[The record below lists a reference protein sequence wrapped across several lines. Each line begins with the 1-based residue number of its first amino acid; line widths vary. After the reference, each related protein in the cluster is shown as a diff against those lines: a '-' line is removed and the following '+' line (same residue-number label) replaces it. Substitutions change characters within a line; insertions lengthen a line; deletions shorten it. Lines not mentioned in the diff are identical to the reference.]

1 MLFAKKKVLLYKKGV
16 IYLFISFFCRN
27 FAGEFRNY
35 NKESNKKM
43 KKFLFIILIT
53 FLASP
58 IANAQAMSDD
68 AVMEY
73 VKKGV
78 KEGKSQQQLYKEL
91 MVKGVTTTQLQR
103 IKDNYDRQKENR
115 IAKKGNDDVDTQRV
129 NPETRDD
136 VAPAQSDNM
145 RLDVPEDTIKVFGR
159 DIFRNANLTFEPSL
173 NIATPV
179 NYRLGPGDQ
188 LQIEVWGAS
197 EANITQKV
205 TPDGYISIPD
215 IGPVNVNG
223 LTVQAATNRIK
234 AKLSQIYSGMAS
246 SNVNLSTNVK
256 VSLGQIRT
264 IQVNI
269 MGEVARP
276 GTYALSSFSTVFHA
290 LYKAGGISQLGSLR
304 NIKVVRG
311 GRTVATVDVY
321 DYIINGRSHSDIR
334 LQEGDVILA
343 SPYEALVLIK
353 GNVRRPMYY
362 EMKNSESIRTLIN
375 YAGGFSN
382 DAYTTAVTVNRNNAK
397 ERTVCTV
404 DDMSFGVFKVKD
416 GDEVSVGAIL
426 DRYDNRI
433 EIKGA
438 VYRPGFYELGKNIQ
452 TVKELIEKADGL
464 LEDAFTNRAVL
475 HRENPDKTLEV
486 ISLNVKAILDGT
498 EADITLQKNDV
509 LFIPSKYDL
518 EAKGTLE
525 ILGEVYS
532 PGTFPYA
539 ANTKLEDLIIM
550 AGGMTESASKVRVDV
565 TRRINDPSSTKKQK
579 EISKTFSFSV
589 KDGFVVE
596 GEPGFVLEPYD
607 QVFVRRSP
615 GYAPKVNVT
624 VSGEVEFE
632 GDYPLNVRNERL
644 SDVIKKAGGLTE
656 FAYIEGARLERQMT
670 PEEYKQA
677 QELMAIIQSNNR
689 IEGNDSIIVTEV
701 SRTYPIGIDLA
712 RIMANPHSPIDPVL
726 QDGDVIVIPQ
736 YMTTVSVSGSVRK
749 PNSVVYDP
757 DMKLKHYI
765 SEAGGYAERARKSGT
780 FILYPN
786 GHIKE
791 LGKRAKASEIMGG
804 SKIIVPQKGR
814 SQWNLGT
821 TLSTITTSVSMLAVI
836 ASLVNTMK

>member
-1 MLFAKKKVLLYKKGV
+1 MKRIWILFFFALLA
-16 IYLFISFFCRN
+16 
-27 FAGEFRNY
+27 AGG
-35 NKESNKKM
+35 
-43 KKFLFIILIT
+43 
-53 FLASP
+53 
-58 IANAQAMSDD
+58 ANAQAMSDD
-68 AVMEY
+68 EVISY
-73 VKKGV
+73 VKNAV
-78 KEGKSQQQLYKEL
+78 NQGKSQQTIYKE
-91 MVKGVTTTQLQR
+91 VVARGVSTSQLQR
-103 IKDNYDRQKENR
+103 IKDKYEQQKENAV
-115 IAKKGNDDVDTQRV
+115 AKKSNKNVDTQRV
-129 NPETRDD
+129 NPEQAEDK
-136 VAPAQSDNM
+136 APAQSNDM
-145 RLDVPEDTIKVFGR
+145 TVDGPEGGIKVFGR
-159 DIFRNANLTFEPSL
+159 DIFRTANLTFEPSM

-197 EANITQKV
+197 ETNITQKV
-205 TPDGYISIPD
+205 TPDGYISIPNV
-215 IGPVNVNG
+215 GPVNVNG

-246 SNVNLSTNVK
+246 SNVNLSTHVK

-290 LYKAGGISQLGSLR
+290 LYKAGGMSKMGSLR

-343 SPYEALVLIK
+343 SPYDALVLIK
-353 GNVRRPMYY
+353 GKVKRPMYY
-362 EMKNSESIRTLIN
+362 EMKSSESIRTLIGF
-375 YAGGFSN
+375 AGGFSN
-382 DAYTTAVTVNRNNAK
+382 DAYRGAVTVDRNNTK
-397 ERTVCTV
+397 ERTVATV
-404 DDMSFGVFKVKD
+404 DDMNYGVFKVKD
-416 GDEVSVGAIL
+416 GDVVSVGEIL

-433 EIKGA
+433 EVKGA
-438 VYRPGFYELGKNIQ
+438 VYRPGYYELGKDIQ
-452 TVKELIEKADGL
+452 TVKDLIEKADGL
-464 LEDAFTNRAVL
+464 LEYAFTNRAVL
-475 HRENPDKTLEV
+475 HRENDDKTLEV
-486 ISLNVKAILDGT
+486 ISLNVKAIIDGT
-498 EADITLQKNDV
+498 EADVTLHKNDV

-518 EAKGTLE
+518 EQKGTLE
-525 ILGEVYS
+525 IRGEVYK
-532 PGTFPYA
+532 PNVFPYA

-550 AGGMTESASKVRVDV
+550 AGGLTESASTVRVDV
-565 TRRINDPSSTKKQK
+565 TRRIIDRKGTKKQK
-579 EISKTFSFSV
+579 EIAQTFSFGV
-589 KDGFVVE
+589 KEGFVVE

-615 GYAPKVNVT
+615 GYSEKVNVT

-632 GDYPLNVRNERL
+632 GDYSLNVRNERL
-644 SDVIKKAGGLTE
+644 SDVLEKAGGLTE

-677 QELMAIIQSNNR
+677 QELMAMVASNNK
-689 IEGNDSIIVTEV
+689 ISGNDSIVVPEV
-701 SRTYPIGIDLA
+701 STTYPVGIDLKE
-712 RIMANPHSPIDPVL
+712 IMANPHSAIDPVL

-757 DMKLKHYI
+757 KMKLKDYI

-791 LGKRAKASEIMGG
+791 LGRNASAKDIMGG

-814 SQWNLGT
+814 SQWNLAT
-821 TLSTITTSVSMLAVI
+821 TLTSVTTSVSMLAVI
-836 ASLVNTMK
+836 ATLINAMK

>member
-1 MLFAKKKVLLYKKGV
+1 
-16 IYLFISFFCRN
+16 
-27 FAGEFRNY
+27 
-35 NKESNKKM
+35 M
-43 KKFLFIILIT
+43 KKILFFLT
-53 FLASP
+53 FGLFMSYTV
-58 IANAQAMSDD
+58 NAQTMSDD
-68 AVMEY
+68 DVMTY
-73 VKKGV
+73 VRNGMKQ
-78 KEGKSQQQLYKEL
+78 GKSQKQMYNEL
-91 MVKGVTTTQLQR
+91 LKQGVTTTQLQR
-103 IKDNYDRQKENR
+103 IKTKYEQQKNNAVANKEIGKIDTER
-115 IAKKGNDDVDTQRV
+115 I
-129 NPETRDD
+129 NPEAAEDK
-136 VAPAQSDNM
+136 AAAQNGNM
-145 RLDVPEDTIKVFGR
+145 QADEPENGIKVFGR
-159 DIFRNANLTFEPSL
+159 DIFRNAALTFEPSM

-215 IGPVNVNG
+215 VGPINVNG
-223 LTVQAATNRIK
+223 LTVQAATDRIK
-234 AKLSQIYSGMAS
+234 GKLSQIYAGMAS
-246 SNVNLSTNVK
+246 PNVNLSTNVK

-290 LYKAGGISQLGSLR
+290 LYKAGGISRLGSLR

-321 DYIINGRSHSDIR
+321 DYIIHGKSHSDIR

-343 SPYEALVLIK
+343 SPYEALVLITGK
-353 GNVRRPMYY
+353 VKRPMYY
-362 EMKNSESIRTLIN
+362 EMKSSESVRTLID

-382 DAYTTAVTVNRNNAK
+382 DAYTKTVTVNRNNNK
-397 ERTVCTV
+397 ERTMCTV
-404 DDMSFGVFKVKD
+404 DDMNYVVFKVKD

-433 EIKGA
+433 TIKGA
-438 VYRPGFYELGKNIQ
+438 VCRPGFYELGKDIQ

-464 LEDAFTNRAVL
+464 LEYAFTNRAVL
-475 HRENPDKTLEV
+475 HRENDDKTLEV
-486 ISLNVKAILDGT
+486 VSLNIKGILDGS
-498 EADITLQKNDV
+498 EPDVALRKNDV

-518 EAKGTLE
+518 ESKSTLE
-525 ILGEVYS
+525 IRGEVYR

-539 ANTKLEDLIIM
+539 TNTKLEDLIIM
-550 AGGMTESASKVRVDV
+550 AGGLTESASTVRVDV
-565 TRRINDPSSTKKQK
+565 TRRIVDTKGTKKQK
-579 EISKTFSFSV
+579 EISKTFTFGV

-596 GEPGFVLEPYD
+596 GDQGFVLEPYD

-615 GYAPKVNVT
+615 TYSDKINVT

-632 GDYPLNVRNERL
+632 GDYSLNVRNERL
-644 SDVIKKAGGLTE
+644 SDIIAKAGGLTE
-656 FAYIEGARLERQMT
+656 FAYIQGARLERHMT
-670 PEEYKQA
+670 PEEYQQA
-677 QELMAIIQSNNR
+677 QELMALVMKNNSVS
-689 IEGNDSIIVTEV
+689 GNDSIIVPEV
-701 SRTYPIGIDLA
+701 SNTYPVGIDLVE
-712 RIMANPHSPIDPVL
+712 IMKNPHTAIDPIL

-749 PNSVVYDP
+749 PNTVVYDP
-757 DMKLKHYI
+757 NMKLKQYI

-791 LGKRAKASEIMGG
+791 LGKNASAKEIIGG

-821 TLSTITTSVSMLAVI
+821 TLSSITTSVSMLAVI
-836 ASLVNTMK
+836 ATLINTMK

>member
-1 MLFAKKKVLLYKKGV
+1 MKRIWILFFFALLA
-16 IYLFISFFCRN
+16 
-27 FAGEFRNY
+27 AGG
-35 NKESNKKM
+35 
-43 KKFLFIILIT
+43 
-53 FLASP
+53 
-58 IANAQAMSDD
+58 ANAQAMSDD
-68 AVMEY
+68 EVISY
-73 VKKGV
+73 VKNAV
-78 KEGKSQQQLYKEL
+78 NQGKSQQTIYKE
-91 MVKGVTTTQLQR
+91 VVARGVSTSQLQR
-103 IKDNYDRQKENR
+103 IKDKYEQQKEN
-115 IAKKGNDDVDTQRV
+115 AVVKKSNKNVDTQRV
-129 NPETRDD
+129 NPEQAEDK
-136 VAPAQSDNM
+136 APAQSNDM
-145 RLDVPEDTIKVFGR
+145 TVDGPEGGIKVFGR
-159 DIFRNANLTFEPSL
+159 DIFRTANLTFEPSM

-179 NYRLGPGDQ
+179 NYRLGPGDE

-197 EANITQKV
+197 ETNITQKV
-205 TPDGYISIPD
+205 SPDGYISIPNV
-215 IGPVNVNG
+215 GPVNVNG

-246 SNVNLSTNVK
+246 SNVNLSTHVK

-290 LYKAGGISQLGSLR
+290 LYKAGGMSKMGSLR

-343 SPYEALVLIK
+343 SPYDALVLIK
-353 GNVRRPMYY
+353 GKVKRPMYY
-362 EMKNSESIRTLIN
+362 EMKSSESIRTLIGF
-375 YAGGFSN
+375 AGGFSN
-382 DAYTTAVTVNRNNAK
+382 DAYRGAVTVDRNNTK
-397 ERTVCTV
+397 ERTVATV
-404 DDMSFGVFKVKD
+404 DDMNYGVFKVKD
-416 GDEVSVGAIL
+416 GDVVSVGEIL

-433 EIKGA
+433 EVKGA
-438 VYRPGFYELGKNIQ
+438 VYRPGYYELGKDIQ
-452 TVKELIEKADGL
+452 TVKDLIEKADGL
-464 LEDAFTNRAVL
+464 LEYAFTNRAVL
-475 HRENPDKTLEV
+475 HRENDDKTLEV
-486 ISLNVKAILDGT
+486 ISLNVKAIIDGT
-498 EADITLQKNDV
+498 EADVTLRKNDV

-518 EAKGTLE
+518 EQKGTLE
-525 ILGEVYS
+525 IRGEVYK
-532 PGTFPYA
+532 PNVFPYA

-550 AGGMTESASKVRVDV
+550 AGGLTESASTVRVDV
-565 TRRINDPSSTKKQK
+565 TRRIIDRKGTKKQK
-579 EISKTFSFSV
+579 EIAQTFSFGV

-615 GYAPKVNVT
+615 GYSEKVNVT

-632 GDYPLNVRNERL
+632 GDYSLNVRNERL
-644 SDVIKKAGGLTE
+644 SDVLEKAGGLTE

-677 QELMAIIQSNNR
+677 QELMDMVASNNK
-689 IEGNDSIIVTEV
+689 ISGNDSIVVPQV
-701 SRTYPIGIDLA
+701 SRTYPVGIDLKE
-712 RIMANPHSPIDPVL
+712 ILANPHSAIDPVL

-757 DMKLKHYI
+757 KMKLKDYI

-791 LGKRAKASEIMGG
+791 LGRNASAKDIMGG

-836 ASLVNTMK
+836 ASLINTMK

>member
-1 MLFAKKKVLLYKKGV
+1 MKRIWILFFFALLA
-16 IYLFISFFCRN
+16 
-27 FAGEFRNY
+27 AGG
-35 NKESNKKM
+35 
-43 KKFLFIILIT
+43 
-53 FLASP
+53 
-58 IANAQAMSDD
+58 ANAQAMSDD
-68 AVMEY
+68 EVISY
-73 VKKGV
+73 VKNAV
-78 KEGKSQQQLYKEL
+78 NQGKSQQTIYKE
-91 MVKGVTTTQLQR
+91 VVARGVSTSQLQR
-103 IKDNYDRQKENR
+103 IKDKYEQQKENAV
-115 IAKKGNDDVDTQRV
+115 AKKSNKNVDTQRV
-129 NPETRDD
+129 NPEQAEDK
-136 VAPAQSDNM
+136 APAQSNDM
-145 RLDVPEDTIKVFGR
+145 TVDGPEGGIKVFGR
-159 DIFRNANLTFEPSL
+159 DIFRTANLTFEPSM

-179 NYRLGPGDQ
+179 NYRLGPGDE

-197 EANITQKV
+197 ETNITQKV
-205 TPDGYISIPD
+205 SPDGYISIPNV
-215 IGPVNVNG
+215 GPVNVNG

-234 AKLSQIYSGMAS
+234 AKLSQIYSGLAS
-246 SNVNLSTNVK
+246 SNVNLSTHVK

-290 LYKAGGISQLGSLR
+290 LYKAGGMSKMGSLR

-343 SPYEALVLIK
+343 SPYDALVLIK
-353 GNVRRPMYY
+353 GKVKRPMYY
-362 EMKNSESIRTLIN
+362 EMKSSESIRTLIGF
-375 YAGGFSN
+375 AGGFSN
-382 DAYTTAVTVNRNNAK
+382 DAYRGAVTVDRNNTK
-397 ERTVCTV
+397 ERTVATV
-404 DDMSFGVFKVKD
+404 DDMNYGVFKVKD
-416 GDEVSVGAIL
+416 GDVVSVGEIL

-433 EIKGA
+433 EVKGA
-438 VYRPGFYELGKNIQ
+438 VYRPGYYELGKDIQ
-452 TVKELIEKADGL
+452 TVKDLIEKADGL
-464 LEDAFTNRAVL
+464 LEYAFTNRAVL
-475 HRENPDKTLEV
+475 HRENDDKTLEV
-486 ISLNVKAILDGT
+486 ISLNVKAIIDGT
-498 EADITLQKNDV
+498 EADVTLRKNDV

-518 EAKGTLE
+518 EQKGTLE
-525 ILGEVYS
+525 IRGEVYK
-532 PGTFPYA
+532 PNVFPYA

-550 AGGMTESASKVRVDV
+550 AGGLTESASTVRVDV
-565 TRRINDPSSTKKQK
+565 TRRIIDRKGTKKQK
-579 EISKTFSFSV
+579 EIAQTFSFGV

-615 GYAPKVNVT
+615 GYSEKVNVT

-632 GDYPLNVRNERL
+632 GDYSLNVRNERL
-644 SDVIKKAGGLTE
+644 SDVLEKAGGLTE

-677 QELMAIIQSNNR
+677 QELMDMVACNNK
-689 IEGNDSIIVTEV
+689 ISGNDSIVVPQV
-701 SRTYPIGIDLA
+701 SRTYPVGIDLKE
-712 RIMANPHSPIDPVL
+712 ILANPHSAIDPVL

-757 DMKLKHYI
+757 KMKLKDYI

-791 LGKRAKASEIMGG
+791 LGRNASAKDIMGG

-821 TLSTITTSVSMLAVI
+821 TLTTVTTSVSMLAVI
-836 ASLVNTMK
+836 ASLINTMK

>member
-1 MLFAKKKVLLYKKGV
+1 MKRIWILFFFALLA
-16 IYLFISFFCRN
+16 
-27 FAGEFRNY
+27 AGG
-35 NKESNKKM
+35 
-43 KKFLFIILIT
+43 
-53 FLASP
+53 
-58 IANAQAMSDD
+58 ANAQAMSDD
-68 AVMEY
+68 EVISY
-73 VKKGV
+73 VKNAV
-78 KEGKSQQQLYKEL
+78 NQGKSQQTIYKE
-91 MVKGVTTTQLQR
+91 VVARGVSTSQLQR
-103 IKDNYDRQKENR
+103 IKDKYEQQKENAV
-115 IAKKGNDDVDTQRV
+115 AKKSNKNVDTQRV
-129 NPETRDD
+129 NPEQAEDK
-136 VAPAQSDNM
+136 APAQSNDMNV
-145 RLDVPEDTIKVFGR
+145 DGPEGGIKVFGR
-159 DIFRNANLTFEPSL
+159 DIFRTANLTFEPSM

-179 NYRLGPGDQ
+179 NYRLGPGDE

-197 EANITQKV
+197 ETNITQKV
-205 TPDGYISIPD
+205 SPDGYISIPNV
-215 IGPVNVNG
+215 GPVNVNG

-234 AKLSQIYSGMAS
+234 AKLSQIYSGLAS
-246 SNVNLSTNVK
+246 SNVNLSTHVK

-290 LYKAGGISQLGSLR
+290 LYKAGGMSKMGSLR

-343 SPYEALVLIK
+343 SPYDALVLIK
-353 GNVRRPMYY
+353 GKVKRPMYY
-362 EMKNSESIRTLIN
+362 EMKSSESIRTLIGF
-375 YAGGFSN
+375 AGGFSN
-382 DAYTTAVTVNRNNAK
+382 DAYRGAVTVDRNNTK
-397 ERTVCTV
+397 ERTVATV
-404 DDMSFGVFKVKD
+404 DDMNYGVFKVKD
-416 GDEVSVGAIL
+416 GDVVSVGEIL

-433 EIKGA
+433 EVKGA
-438 VYRPGFYELGKNIQ
+438 VYRPGYYELGKDIQ
-452 TVKELIEKADGL
+452 TVKDLIEKADGL
-464 LEDAFTNRAVL
+464 LEYAFTNRAVL
-475 HRENPDKTLEV
+475 HRENDDKTLEV
-486 ISLNVKAILDGT
+486 ISLNVKAIIDGT
-498 EADITLQKNDV
+498 EADVTLRKNDV

-518 EAKGTLE
+518 EQKGTLE
-525 ILGEVYS
+525 IRGEVYK
-532 PGTFPYA
+532 PNVFPYA

-550 AGGMTESASKVRVDV
+550 AGGLTESASTVRVDV
-565 TRRINDPSSTKKQK
+565 TRRIIDRKGTKKQK
-579 EISKTFSFSV
+579 EIAQTFSFGV

-615 GYAPKVNVT
+615 GYSEKVNVT

-632 GDYPLNVRNERL
+632 GDYSLNVRNERL
-644 SDVIKKAGGLTE
+644 SDVLEKAGGLTE

-677 QELMAIIQSNNR
+677 QELMDMVASNNK
-689 IEGNDSIIVTEV
+689 ISGNDSIVVPQV
-701 SRTYPIGIDLA
+701 SRTYPVGIDLKE
-712 RIMANPHSPIDPVL
+712 ILANPHSAIDPVL

-757 DMKLKHYI
+757 KMKLKDYI

-791 LGKRAKASEIMGG
+791 LGRNASAKDIMGG

-814 SQWNLGT
+814 SQWNLAT
-821 TLSTITTSVSMLAVI
+821 TLTSVTTSVSMLAVI
-836 ASLVNTMK
+836 ATLINAMK

>member
-1 MLFAKKKVLLYKKGV
+1 MMKRIWILFFFALL
-16 IYLFISFFCRN
+16 
-27 FAGEFRNY
+27 A
-35 NKESNKKM
+35 
-43 KKFLFIILIT
+43 
-53 FLASP
+53 ASG
-58 IANAQAMSDD
+58 ANAQAMSDD
-68 AVMEY
+68 EVMSY
-73 VKKGV
+73 VKNAASR
-78 KEGKSQQQLYKEL
+78 GKSQQTIYKEL
-91 MVKGVTTTQLQR
+91 VARGVSTSQLQR
-103 IKDNYDRQKENR
+103 IKDKYEQQKEDAVANQSN
-115 IAKKGNDDVDTQRV
+115 KNVDTQRV
-129 NPETRDD
+129 NPEQAEDK
-136 VAPAQSDNM
+136 APAQSNDMNV
-145 RLDVPEDTIKVFGR
+145 DGPEEGIKVFGR
-159 DIFRNANLTFEPSL
+159 DIFRTANLTFEPSM

-197 EANITQKV
+197 ETNITQKV
-205 TPDGYISIPD
+205 TPDGYISIPNV
-215 IGPVNVNG
+215 GPVNVNG

-246 SNVNLSTNVK
+246 SNVNLSTHVK

-290 LYKAGGISQLGSLR
+290 LYKAGGMSKMGSLR

-343 SPYEALVLIK
+343 SPYDALVLIK
-353 GNVRRPMYY
+353 GKVKRPMYY
-362 EMKNSESIRTLIN
+362 EMKSSESIRTLIGF
-375 YAGGFSN
+375 AGGFSN
-382 DAYTTAVTVNRNNAK
+382 DAYRGAVTVDRNNTK
-397 ERTVCTV
+397 ERTVATV
-404 DDMSFGVFKVKD
+404 DDMNYGVFKVKD
-416 GDEVSVGAIL
+416 GDVVSVGEIL

-433 EIKGA
+433 EVKGA
-438 VYRPGFYELGKNIQ
+438 VYRPGYYELGKDIQ
-452 TVKELIEKADGL
+452 TVKDLIEKADGL
-464 LEDAFTNRAVL
+464 LEYAFTNRAVL
-475 HRENPDKTLEV
+475 HRENDDKTLEV

-498 EADITLQKNDV
+498 EPDVTLHKNDV

-518 EAKGTLE
+518 EQKGTLE
-525 ILGEVYS
+525 IRGEVYN
-532 PGTFPYA
+532 PNVFPYA

-550 AGGMTESASKVRVDV
+550 AGGLTESASTVRVDV
-565 TRRINDPSSTKKQK
+565 TRRIIDRKGTKKQK
-579 EISKTFSFSV
+579 EIAQTFSFGV
-589 KDGFVVE
+589 KEGFVVE

-615 GYAPKVNVT
+615 GYSEKVNVT

-632 GDYPLNVRNERL
+632 GDYSLNVRNERL
-644 SDVIKKAGGLTE
+644 SDVLEKAGGLTE
-656 FAYIEGARLERQMT
+656 FAYIEGARLERLMT

-677 QELMAIIQSNNR
+677 QELMAMVASNNK
-689 IEGNDSIIVTEV
+689 ISGNDSIVVPQV
-701 SRTYPIGIDLA
+701 SRTYPVGIDLKE
-712 RIMANPHSPIDPVL
+712 IMANPHSAIDPVL

-757 DMKLKHYI
+757 KMKLKDYI

-791 LGKRAKASEIMGG
+791 LGRNANAKDIVGG
-804 SKIIVPQKGR
+804 SKIIVPQKGK
-814 SQWNLGT
+814 SQWNIGT

-836 ASLVNTMK
+836 ASLINTMK